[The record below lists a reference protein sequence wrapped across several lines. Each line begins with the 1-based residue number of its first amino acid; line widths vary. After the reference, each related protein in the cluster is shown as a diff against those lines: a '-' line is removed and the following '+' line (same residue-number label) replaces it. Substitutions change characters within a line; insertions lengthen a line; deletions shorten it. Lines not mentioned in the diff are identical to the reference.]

1 MLTKTAFFAI
11 LNDANNRIGD
21 TAHIAEFAEGDLIIR
36 QHGAP
41 NCALSMHRYPSTTAA
56 AFAKYNAWLN
66 EWFTTRAAAE
76 ARSRID
82 ALEEETFAPAQPAPF
97 GTLVRQTATTYC
109 VQLRFA
115 ALMVHTGN
123 YEVLRRGAEFREF
136 ISDRKGEYVAAHPDR
151 VARSGTIISQDDFT
165 AFILSGVW
173 L

>member
-36 QHGAP
+36 QDGAP

-56 AFAKYNAWLN
+56 AFAKYVAWLN
-66 EWFTTRAAAE
+66 EWLAARAAE
-76 ARSRID
+76 AQASID
-82 ALEEETFAPAQPAPF
+82 ALEMEAPF
-97 GTLVRQTATTYC
+97 GALVRQTAATYN
-109 VQLRFA
+109 VQMRFA
-115 ALMVHTGN
+115 AMMVHTGN
-123 YEVLRRGAEFREF
+123 YETLRRGAALIAF
-136 ISDRKGEYVAAHPDR
+136 ISDRKGEYVAAHPDKVTR
-151 VARSGTIISQDDFT
+151 GGTIISQDDFT